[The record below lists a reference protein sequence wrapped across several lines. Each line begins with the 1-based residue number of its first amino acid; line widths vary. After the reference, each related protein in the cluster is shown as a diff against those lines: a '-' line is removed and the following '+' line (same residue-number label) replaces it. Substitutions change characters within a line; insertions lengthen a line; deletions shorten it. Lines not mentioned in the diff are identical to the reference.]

1 VNLSKK
7 LDDFDADSKDQADE
21 NGIDNEEANED
32 GVAVI
37 FDTDDEDAS
46 EFEEDEEEQDLSDN
60 EQINGDNEL
69 QDDKDD
75 RVILQPHTVSNNVQI
90 VHPAD
95 VDAHWL
101 QRIVSKYYTDALES
115 QNIANSIFDILE
127 KSSDIRDCENS
138 LVELFNYQHFDLTQL
153 LVRNKL
159 VIYWCTLYARAGQ
172 DDAKRTQVE
181 ADMAVGGHSSIL
193 QQLRADKSVK

>member
-1 VNLSKK
+1 MNLSKK

-153 LVRNKL
+153 LFLINIFE
-159 VIYWCTLYARAGQ
+159 VILFQYTYDFISGGSQYVMWCVCEYCLH
-172 DDAKRTQVE
+172 K
-181 ADMAVGGHSSIL
+181 M
-193 QQLRADKSVK
+193 